1 VTFAHP
7 AVSFSH
13 PLVLPVTIGAVVL
26 LLLGLRL
33 LDRRRSA
40 DALAYSNLA
49 FLEAAARS
57 RIPWPA
63 ILVGAWALAVT
74 CMGVALAG
82 PHLVAPVPVRDG
94 AVALCIDTSGSMAAT
109 DVLPTR
115 AAAALRAA
123 REFIDNVP
131 DGTRISIVSFSSSAA
146 VVLPS
151 TDDKDA
157 ARDALDRIPPP
168 DGGTAIGDALAVA
181 ARSLP
186 PVRHRAIVLVTDGVN
201 NQGSDPLSVAP
212 QIGGGGTTIDT
223 VGIGTSG
230 SGLLIPGTT
239 EEADLDEGALRAV
252 AAAGHGIYARV
263 SDADAL
269 AKRLRDIARSSTVE
283 RRRIDA
289 SFPLAI
295 AGGTLLVLATFGA
308 FGLGR
313 FP

>member
-1 VTFAHP
+1 MTFAHP
-7 AVSFSH
+7 FALALTLVAV
-13 PLVLPVTIGAVVL
+13 AL
-26 LLLGLRL
+26 LLLGLRF

-49 FLEAAARS
+49 FLESAAAS
-57 RIPWPA
+57 RIPWTA
-63 ILVGAWALAVT
+63 IVAGAWAFAVA

-82 PHLVAPVPVRDG
+82 PHLVAPVIVRDG
-94 AVALCIDTSGSMAAT
+94 AVALCIDTSGSMSAT
-109 DVLPTR
+109 DVAPTR

-123 REFIDNVP
+123 RAFIDNVP
-131 DGTRISIVSFSSSAA
+131 DGTRISIVAFSSSAA
-146 VVLPS
+146 IVMPS
-151 TDDKDA
+151 SDDKGA
-157 ARDALDRIPPP
+157 VRDALDRIPPP
-168 DGGTAIGDALAVA
+168 NGSTAIGDALAVA

-186 PVRHRAIVLVTDGVN
+186 PVRHRAIVLVTDGIN

-212 QIGGGGTTIDT
+212 QIGQSGTTIDT

-230 SGLLIPGTT
+230 SGLLIPGTS
-239 EEADLDEGALRAV
+239 EAADLDESALRAV
-252 AAAGHGIYARV
+252 AAAGHGAYARV

-269 AKRLRDIARSSTVE
+269 AKRLRDIARTTTVE

-295 AGGTLLVLATFGA
+295 AGGTIMLIATFGA